1 MHGLNLNHGG
11 IYIVW
16 TIKFEPCFVDHQWDI
31 CIYAGIFFFRKRS
44 PRWEWRIQQG
54 GWWGSSPPYWLLHK
68 GALPHFSLNFS
79 ITDEVLLVARG
90 RTRCSAPPIIFLDL
104 SLVEMESRSRFQP
117 RPVLGVDAYCP
128 QVWCMGCTTLSSIT
142 DYEYCPEVYANG
154 LGVIPEILNCSRI
167 LKWPPQ
173 AIPMGCTCKHILS
186 ISDCKGYYNNIYE
199 VLIT

>member
-1 MHGLNLNHGG
+1 M
-11 IYIVW
+11 YICRDN
-16 TIKFEPCFVDHQWDI
+16 CFLEKGHHVESD
-31 CIYAGIFFFRKRS
+31 
-44 PRWEWRIQQG
+44 
-54 GWWGSSPPYWLLHK
+54 GSSRGAGGAPAPPPPPYWLLHK

-79 ITDEVLLVARG
+79 ITDEVLLLARG
-90 RTRCSAPPIIFLDL
+90 RTRCSAPHIIFLDL

-167 LKWPPQ
+167 LK
-173 AIPMGCTCKHILS
+173 
-186 ISDCKGYYNNIYE
+186 
-199 VLIT
+199 